1 MIRQLTAVSALAL
14 LLAACGESDEPAEI
28 NSNIEPG
35 ESGAL
40 ADLDDAGAEDEAAMA
55 DDAAP
60 AMSDTGAATGTDTA
74 GGLTLADGWVRNA
87 MGGRDVTAGFFT
99 LQNAGEATR
108 LVGIESPEA
117 ERIELHTMAMEGD
130 VMRMREVEG
139 FDVPARGA
147 LALQSGG
154 DHLMIFG
161 LPSEAAADG
170 QLELV
175 FMFED
180 GRTLETSLPFADSAP
195 GGAGDT
201 QGG

>member
-1 MIRQLTAVSALAL
+1 MIRQFTAVSALAL
-14 LLAACGESDEPAEI
+14 LLAACGDADEPGDI

-40 ADLDDAGAEDEAAMA
+40 ADLDDDGAEDETALA
-55 DDAAP
+55 DEPAP
-60 AMSDTGAATGTDTA
+60 ATMDSMGGTSGDF
-74 GGLTLADGWVRNA
+74 TLAEGWVRNA

-99 LQNAGEATR
+99 LQNSGEAAR
-108 LVGIESPEA
+108 LVGVESPEA
-117 ERIELHTMAMEGD
+117 ERVELHTMAMEGE

-161 LPSEAAADG
+161 LPSDAAADG
-170 QLELV
+170 ALELV
-175 FMFED
+175 FTFED
-180 GRTLETSLPFADSAP
+180 GRTLESSLPFADSAP
-195 GGAGDT
+195 GGMSDT

>member
-14 LLAACGESDEPAEI
+14 MLAACGDPDEPGDI

-40 ADLDDAGAEDEAAMA
+40 ADLDDEGADEPALA
-55 DDAAP
+55 DEPAP
-60 AMSDTGAATGTDTA
+60 ATMDSMGGASGESSGDFT
-74 GGLTLADGWVRNA
+74 LTDGWVRNA

-99 LQNAGEATR
+99 LQNAGEAAR
-108 LVGIESPEA
+108 LVGVDSPEA
-117 ERIELHTMAMEGD
+117 ERVEMHTMAMEGE

-139 FDVPARGA
+139 FDVPAGGT

-161 LPSEAAADG
+161 LPADAANDG
-170 QLELV
+170 ELELV
-175 FMFED
+175 FTFED
-180 GRTLETSLPFADSAP
+180 GRTLETALPFSDSAP
-195 GGAGDT
+195 GGMSGA